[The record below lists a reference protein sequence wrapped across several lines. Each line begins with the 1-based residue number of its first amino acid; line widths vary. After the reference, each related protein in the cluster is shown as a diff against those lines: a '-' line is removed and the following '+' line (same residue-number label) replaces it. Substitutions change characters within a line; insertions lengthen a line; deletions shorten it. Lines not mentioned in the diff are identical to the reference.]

1 MECKSNVCINMSGEG
16 EINKCFTGELQTEE
30 LQKTCLASVM
40 RSKTEKERKKEEA
53 EYTAYF
59 FLMCALLQFYGRK

>member
-1 MECKSNVCINMSGEG
+1 MSGEG

-40 RSKTEKERKKEEA
+40 RSKTEKERRSRIHSILFPNVCTFAVLWKEVNP
-53 EYTAYF
+53 
-59 FLMCALLQFYGRK
+59 